1 MRVGP
6 APFSGGKELQSMV
19 IVLFIHQNDG
29 QNTLNDFSNQLDNL
43 LTSLRYFQYWLLL
56 LDKLFNRIE
65 HLVPRR
71 VVKVFSFTAIS
82 TIIKLITSF
91 IAMKVIAVMIGPKG
105 LVLLG
110 NLNNF
115 CAIVF
120 IVACGGI
127 INGVTK
133 YSSEHK
139 NTLSFD
145 NYFKTASQIILFFS
159 FLCTVVLL
167 IEAPFFSK
175 KIFLSTEYEYV
186 FYVLA
191 LTIYFF
197 TANAFFGAV
206 LNGLK
211 EFRRY
216 ITINIA
222 NNIFGLLFTLSLI
235 YFWGLKGVLLSVIT
249 FNSASFLVTWW
260 LIRKDKWLQFRN
272 VFSTIDW
279 QIVKHFL
286 QFSLMSL
293 TSASFVPLAQ
303 VFIRNHIVHNI
314 SMEAAGYWDGV
325 NRLSAVYILVL
336 ISTYSPYYLP
346 RLSEIKTKLEMKKEL
361 LIAFRLILPV
371 LFVVFSV
378 VLIFKTYV
386 IRILF
391 AKAFLPMNDLFL
403 YQLIGDFF
411 RAAGWILA
419 YVMIARAQYKT
430 FILNELFFTV
440 TLVLFSFFL
449 QGKYG
454 LIGYPMAYML
464 NYIFQLMVLGVWI
477 KYYLNK
483 KLT

>member
-1 MRVGP
+1 M
-6 APFSGGKELQSMV
+6 
-19 IVLFIHQNDG
+19 
-29 QNTLNDFSNQLDNL
+29 
-43 LTSLRYFQYWLLL
+43 L
-56 LDKLFNRIE
+56 LDKLFTRLE
-65 HLVPRR
+65 YLVPRR
-71 VVKVFSFTAIS
+71 VVKVFSFTAFS

-115 CAIVF
+115 CAIIF

-139 NTLSFD
+139 NTPSFE

-159 FLCTVVLL
+159 FLSTVVLL
-167 IEAPFFSK
+167 MGAPFFSR
-175 KIFLSTEYEYV
+175 KIFLSNDFEYV

-222 NNIFGLLFTLSLI
+222 NNVFGLIFTLVLI
-235 YFWGLKGVLLSVIT
+235 YFWGIKGVLLSVIT
-249 FNSASFLVTWW
+249 FNSASFVVTWW
-260 LIRKDKWLQFRN
+260 MIRKDKWLQFSA
-272 VFSTIDW
+272 VFSKIEW
-279 QIVKHFL
+279 SVVKQFL

-293 TSASFVPLAQ
+293 ASASFVPLAQ

-346 RLSEIKTKLEMKKEL
+346 RLSEINTRLEMKKEIM
-361 LIAFRLILPV
+361 IAFRLILPV
-371 LFVVFSV
+371 LFVVFSC
-378 VLIFKTYV
+378 VLVFKTFV
-386 IRILF
+386 IRLLF
-391 AKAFLPMNDLFL
+391 ARAFLPMNDLFL
-403 YQLIGDFF
+403 FQLIGDFF

-419 YVMIARAQYKT
+419 YIMIAKAQYKS

-449 QGKYG
+449 QSRYG
-454 LIGYPMAYML
+454 LLGYPMAYML
-464 NYIFQLMVLGVWI
+464 NYIIQLIVLGLWI

-483 KLT
+483 KLD